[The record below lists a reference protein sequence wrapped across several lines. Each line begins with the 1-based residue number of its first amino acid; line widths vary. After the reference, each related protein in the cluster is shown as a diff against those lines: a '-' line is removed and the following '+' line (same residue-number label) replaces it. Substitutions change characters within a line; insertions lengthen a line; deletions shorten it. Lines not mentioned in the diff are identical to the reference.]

1 MTPTVPAVLE
11 GPRRFCHREFSAE
24 TLVSAKKTTTV
35 SVCLPARDEATT
47 IGPIIETIKAD
58 LAEKVHLVD
67 EIIVVDDRSA
77 DATAA
82 ATIAA
87 GVIAAGVIAAGVIAA
102 GVIAA
107 GVILERAGID
117 TDVPTAKEPTAKEP
131 TAKET
136 ALASRYWASPEHGRV
151 ECRPCVDPSEVEQE
165 EQEE

>member
-87 GVIAAGVIAAGVIAA
+87 GVIAAGVI
-102 GVIAA
+102 
-107 GVILERAGID
+107 LERAGID

>member
-87 GVIAAGVIAAGVIAA
+87 GVIAAGVI
-102 GVIAA
+102 
-107 GVILERAGID
+107 LERAGID

-165 EQEE
+165 EPCQSSHRPS